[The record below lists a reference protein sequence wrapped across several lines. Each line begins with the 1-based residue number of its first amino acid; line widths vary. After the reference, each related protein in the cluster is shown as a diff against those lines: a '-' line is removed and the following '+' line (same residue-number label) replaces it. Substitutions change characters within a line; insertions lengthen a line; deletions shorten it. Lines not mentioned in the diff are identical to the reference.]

1 MMRIPVLFPLGL
13 AGLWLVLA
21 QSVSPG
27 NVLLGLVLGFG
38 MVLSF
43 QKLRPVRPRPRRFLV
58 AIRLMFIVTFDIIR
72 SNIAVGRV
80 VLGLTGG
87 RVVKSE
93 FLDIPL
99 ELRDPHGLS
108 VLAMIV
114 TATPGTVW
122 SGLAEDS
129 SMLKLH
135 VLDLDDPEQWIRTIK
150 HRYERPLIQI
160 FEGETQE

>member
-13 AGLWLVLA
+13 AVLWLVLTE
-21 QSVSPG
+21 SLSPG
-27 NVLLGLVLGFG
+27 HILLGLAVGFG

-43 QKLRPVRPRPRRFLV
+43 QKLRPVRPRPKRWHV
-58 AIRLMFIVTFDIIR
+58 AIRLALMVLIDIIK

-87 RVVKSE
+87 RTVKSE

-99 ELRDPHGLS
+99 DLRDPHGLS
-108 VLAMIV
+108 VLAMIL

-122 SGLAEDS
+122 SGLAKDS
-129 SMLKLH
+129 SMLRLH
-135 VLDLDDPEQWIRTIK
+135 VLDLQDPDAWIRTIK
-150 HRYERPLIQI
+150 TRYERPLIQI
-160 FEGETQE
+160 FEGERSE